1 MTSDIRIV
9 PMTHCLLR
17 QTIVASA
24 VSATLAAVAVISCTR
39 DVQVTVEVEVTR
51 EVPVTREVVV
61 TRQVFAT
68 FEVPVTRVV
77 EVTREVKVTRQVEV
91 TRLVE
96 VTAQAKPTPE
106 DVPAIVKACLGV
118 RNLFAQLL
126 ETVDLSTGEPAMSED
141 EIAIKWLPILADV
154 YDSGNEELIQ
164 VVDTLIATPIDAPDS
179 TFEELTFEIILICTD
194 YVDW

>member
-17 QTIVASA
+17 QTIVALA
-24 VSATLAAVAVISCTR
+24 VSAALAAVAVISCTQ

-61 TRQVFAT
+61 TRQV
-68 FEVPVTRVV
+68 
-77 EVTREVKVTRQVEV
+77 EV

-96 VTAQAKPTPE
+96 VTAQATPTPE

-118 RNLFAQLL
+118 KNLFAQLL

-141 EIAIKWLPILADV
+141 EIAMKWLPILADV

-164 VVDTLIATPIDAPDS
+164 AVDTLIATPIDAPDS